1 MHNPYTH
8 NSSDPY
14 VKIRLIHKGTRQS
27 KWKTSIKR
35 RTLNP
40 EYKESF
46 LFDVTHMELRDISFE
61 ILIMDYD
68 RFTANDLVGVVYIG
82 GHVVQESGR
91 THWSNVLSSPLERI
105 SSWHYILP
113 TSIYK
118 TYRSGKKL
126 HH

>member
-1 MHNPYTH
+1 
-8 NSSDPY
+8 
-14 VKIRLIHKGTRQS
+14 
-27 KWKTSIKR
+27 
-35 RTLNP
+35 
-40 EYKESF
+40 
-46 LFDVTHMELRDISFE
+46 MELQDISFE

-118 TYRSGKKL
+118 QYHSERIHASQ
-126 HH
+126 